1 MSGHRPGRPV
11 RGVAASLG
19 ASALFGLI
27 FYISGVV
34 DAPSEVVF
42 GWRILVTFGCYAVLL
57 PHPAARAAFAAYWTA
72 LRSARWNLG
81 LLLGL
86 SLLVGLQLWLFVWGP
101 MHGHALSISLG
112 YLLLPLVLVLA
123 GRFVLSAPVTRAQW
137 VAVAIAGVA
146 VAYKISLA
154 PVVSW
159 TTFAVCLGYPLYFVI
174 RRRAGLD
181 GPAAFGVEMAVL
193 GPVAIVLIAM
203 ADTSGVGASGYAGV
217 AAVAFA
223 GAAGMAAFLAAS
235 QLLAL
240 PVFGLLGY
248 VEPVLLVGIAVL
260 LGERMQAPD
269 LVVYGMLAVALTI
282 LATDGYRAARRNDAT
297 THSRSRQDEA
307 CESTTG

>member
-1 MSGHRPGRPV
+1 MSGHQPGHPL

-34 DAPSEVVF
+34 DAPSEMVF
-42 GWRILVTFGCYAVLL
+42 GCRILVTFGCYAVLL
-57 PHPAARAAFAAYWTA
+57 LHPAARAALAAYWAA
-72 LRSARWNLG
+72 LRAARWNPA
-81 LLLGL
+81 LLAGL
-86 SLLVGLQLWLFVWGP
+86 SLLVGLQLWLFIWGP

-112 YLLLPLVLVLA
+112 YLLLPIVLVLA
-123 GRFVLSAPVTRAQW
+123 GRFVLSAHVTTAQW

-146 VAYKISLA
+146 VASKISLS
-154 PVVSW
+154 PDVSW

-193 GPVAIVLIAM
+193 GPVAIALVAL
-203 ADTSGVGASGYAGV
+203 ADTSGVSPSGYAGV

-235 QLLAL
+235 RLLTL

-248 VEPVLLVGIAVL
+248 SEPVLLVGVAIL
-260 LGERMQAPD
+260 LGERIQAPD
-269 LVVYGMLAVALTI
+269 LVVYAMLAVALAI
-282 LATDGYRAARRNDAT
+282 LATDGFRTARRAGT
-297 THSRSRQDEA
+297 TVHSRSRQPED
-307 CESTTG
+307 CVTTTG

>member
-1 MSGHRPGRPV
+1 M

-27 FYISGVV
+27 FFISGIV

-42 GWRILVTFGCYAVLL
+42 GWRIVVTFGCYATLL
-57 PHPAARAAFAAYWTA
+57 LHPAARSAFAEYWAA
-72 LRSARWNLG
+72 LRSARWNPA
-81 LLLGL
+81 LLVGL

-101 MHGHALSISLG
+101 MHGHALGISLG
-112 YLLLPLVLVLA
+112 YLLLPLALVLA
-123 GRFVLSAPVTRAQW
+123 GRFVLSAHVTAVQW
-137 VAVAIAGVA
+137 AAVAIAGAA
-146 VAYKISLA
+146 VAYKISLS
-154 PVVSW
+154 PEVSW

-193 GPVAIVLIAM
+193 GPVAILLIAL
-203 ADTSGVGASGYAGV
+203 ADTSGVSPSGYAGV

-235 QLLAL
+235 QLLSL

-248 VEPVLLVGIAVL
+248 SEPVLLVGVAIL
-260 LGERMQAPD
+260 LGERIQAPD
-269 LVVYGMLAVALTI
+269 LVVYAMLAVALAI
-282 LATDGYRAARRNDAT
+282 LATDGYRAARRSGAAAA
-297 THSRSRQDEA
+297 HSRSRQPEA
-307 CESTTG
+307 CASTTG